1 MGVLDGARVAKIMP
15 QKELEPDDTIWL
27 DRLFH
32 LLARADNK
40 TVLRREAQRPLAG
53 TVYLILTV
61 TGARLTGN
69 SWLATGWTG
78 TMRLVSEPRTGLFGT
93 GCASSIVSFLL
104 TAVPA
109 PG

>member
-1 MGVLDGARVAKIMP
+1 MTRSGSTVSFTCWPGPITRPFFDGKHN
-15 QKELEPDDTIWL
+15 EPI
-27 DRLFH
+27 
-32 LLARADNK
+32 
-40 TVLRREAQRPLAG
+40 AG